1 MSKHNFVTHP
11 QEQKFM
17 SISKT
22 LMNQYLYRKCVK
34 DIFYV
39 NKYFGLSL
47 DESTMS
53 SSDTQLV
60 QGVSIEDHHS
70 LQNCSYLCTLQI
82 KLNLGSSLPEWVFS
96 TIQVCDYS
104 GTVQKG
110 ALCNSFSTCPKVTRK
125 FQVSSYVLF

>member
-1 MSKHNFVTHP
+1 MSKHNFVTRP
-11 QEQKFM
+11 WEQKFM

-53 SSDTQLV
+53 SSDT
-60 QGVSIEDHHS
+60 
-70 LQNCSYLCTLQI
+70 
-82 KLNLGSSLPEWVFS
+82 
-96 TIQVCDYS
+96 
-104 GTVQKG
+104 
-110 ALCNSFSTCPKVTRK
+110 
-125 FQVSSYVLF
+125 